1 MTNKAIFVAISMAL
15 IATPAS
21 AQNSATQK
29 SDKDAAVDQKKYC
42 IQYDNIVG
50 SRVAR
55 TQCKTK
61 SEWAK
66 ERVDV
71 DKMLKGE

>member
-1 MTNKAIFVAISMAL
+1 MMYKQILVALSMTL
-15 IATPAS
+15 IAAPVS
-21 AQNSATQK
+21 AQNSATPK
-29 SDKDAAVDQKKYC
+29 GEKAGSVDQKKYC

-50 SRVAR
+50 SRVTR
-55 TQCKTK
+55 QECKTK

-66 ERVDV
+66 DHVDV